1 MTAGVKWGI
10 LSLSIPLG
18 NLERKD
24 LMTMKQ
30 WKQRG
35 LTCLLL
41 TFLLLALSGCGDTN
55 EPGGEEG
62 TSGQVESVVYP
73 VTINGSEIRVGET
86 TVQTLLDAGFKIT
99 TSEKDANMQITQYEI
114 DPDTELDAE
123 SYYSG
128 ASIWVTDNIFA
139 HVSMVT
145 EEATKLGNAVIARM
159 EFSLAS
165 GQDDPGLA
173 NILFNNVPVT
183 ELNREKA
190 GEMFPDFTGDDVMW
204 FSPAEMRDYEYFM
217 SFSMEDGS
225 MTKFSAEKQ
234 YDVDWLNTNGN

>member
-1 MTAGVKWGI
+1 
-10 LSLSIPLG
+10 
-18 NLERKD
+18 
-24 LMTMKQ
+24 MKQ

-41 TFLLLALSGCGDTN
+41 TFLLLALAGCGDTN

-145 EEATKLGNAVIARM
+145 E
-159 EFSLAS
+159 
-165 GQDDPGLA
+165 
-173 NILFNNVPVT
+173 
-183 ELNREKA
+183 
-190 GEMFPDFTGDDVMW
+190 
-204 FSPAEMRDYEYFM
+204 
-217 SFSMEDGS
+217 
-225 MTKFSAEKQ
+225 
-234 YDVDWLNTNGN
+234 